1 MSTLVKLLL
10 ALIIQLL
17 SNGDVQ
23 ENQTVSQTETVITGK
38 YTIKELNPHYI
49 ITREELLSRK
59 GDTANERNHQNNQL
73 KRTDE
78 TNGKNV

>member
-23 ENQTVSQTETVITGK
+23 ENQTVSQTETIVTGK
-38 YTIKELNPHYI
+38 YTIEELNPHYI
-49 ITREELLSRK
+49 ITREELLSQESE
-59 GDTANERNHQNNQL
+59 TAI
-73 KRTDE
+73 
-78 TNGKNV
+78 

>member
-17 SNGDVQ
+17 STGDVQ
-23 ENQTVSQTETVITGK
+23 EDQTASQTETVITGK

-49 ITREELLSRK
+49 ITREELLSQESEN
-59 GDTANERNHQNNQL
+59 AI
-73 KRTDE
+73 
-78 TNGKNV
+78 